1 MSETDQALDPIPVT
15 KDIPVVNGNADIEP
29 LDSDLTNGVSKPV
42 MEMSNGVENNGLN
55 GDHVEEDIS
64 EVPVNGDCENDPDI
78 NCADDGDVDLMGG
91 DDLPPPP
98 EEVPEIVPE
107 LPPPPPMADPQ
118 EEGIDSS
125 VDQNLESSVD
135 PVVDTNA
142 NPAFESSV
150 DPEEVDD
157 QCMDNN
163 DELMNVSDNED
174 AIEDKESVD
183 NILELPPRIVED
195 FSEEELVSDG
205 GLEEESYVNVVNT
218 QKQTGE
224 EDLQS
229 DCQLI
234 EFGEAAPP
242 VPPTVERTVPEQKEP
257 EVEPAEPVESV
268 SEPETIIP
276 QISLPDEQEETA
288 VEEDVQ
294 RNEISE
300 QNEMSVEPKPEVPV
314 QPEQVK
320 EEEVPSQVE
329 ETVPVEDVPE
339 PEPEQTQPQMG
350 FSEPAIVVDN
360 KPAEEEVEETPPPP
374 PPPLV
379 DETPAP
385 PPPLDE
391 SIPLRRVS
399 GGSSP
404 SKDSSQSLESP
415 TPMNQNVAVVL
426 PQPETQKQE
435 QEAAPIPKPLAPVNQ
450 EPQQVQQEIVPPPS
464 QPVAVVAPQVHM
476 EPEEDVSPPASPP
489 GSPSTTSVGEI
500 AEGEQI
506 SSPQVSQ
513 KINKKNF
520 KNKIKFGT
528 DLIEGSIKQL
538 HFLKTV
544 NNNPGL
550 YEEWLF
556 KKAIRRY
563 EAFWLPLA
571 AEHKKECLTAPWDIE
586 WVWHCH
592 MLAPVAYEADSRA
605 QVGLLVDHKLL
616 SEKDRTKAL
625 EKSRKYWHAKYPK
638 EPFEID
644 LVYKEKVVEEQKA
657 DEKTAEATN
666 ANVET
671 EKGENAEG
679 ENKET
684 ENAVA
689 APAPEAS
696 GVTPTEQPA
705 EPTAEKTDGDKP
717 NTEAPAEPTPAPEPT
732 PEPAEQEIP
741 EEDYVQK
748 SSYDIFASITRQRVF
763 FYQTSLSHFHDKHFL
778 KAAQKRYQR
787 FLFLK
792 HQNSTEVLVPCY
804 DIDLM
809 WHTHMLH
816 PGVYKHDTTKVLGQM
831 LVHDDSVNNRAPGS
845 TLVRADQKTRDLWKQ
860 HFDDT
865 FTTFGAM
872 FRGEPPVLCERM
884 SLIDPEETYTF
895 STKKATVN
903 LDRVQVEDLP
913 EEVNKYSVKLA
924 FGANEREGP
933 MIKQFKGNKKK
944 VEFENTKKGL
954 AHFVFDTKEYDRIN
968 FNMSQQIGFACAGH
982 DEELGQQ
989 MFNLMPVIEGIP
1001 MDKNDS
1007 SNLTNTVTID
1017 VDTEHSLKATF
1028 SATIEPPKQ
1037 GPTMLFMMPGNFE
1050 TRICIMPEQILQMW
1064 GPIPL
1069 PRKPTGGDNSCV
1081 VATHKFVNH
1090 TGQVTFSCRLLHS
1103 VPLLMSAVQ
1112 VFFQGRITA
1121 VGHLVGSDQVP
1132 LPSQLSDSKKIF
1144 SLNPEEGQRALLI
1157 KNQTGDWG
1165 LIRGQWTGFRKH
1177 QPAIAATKGKKAKK
1191 EVPWSPG
1198 TLSVSFYKCATG
1210 AWQHLTLPYQ
1220 QENYKFNLQDAHV
1233 DLRTGTVE
1241 INSESNE
1248 VAENLALAFSVALLH
1263 SLCQPRYLPPPPPEP
1278 ISITVDSPP
1287 ASPPPQPSMPKE
1299 GEKKEEGGEGETDK
1313 KSGEAEGEGDKGE
1326 AAPEGAQ
1333 APAAPEEKPQETPL
1347 KTPKSPAKV
1356 SEPPTPSKKMKEIPA
1371 IPTYDLALILASGY
1385 NYDTPTNETIRKEYG
1400 ANACAGC
1407 VAVGIDVGIG
1417 HIGTVADVVAETEA
1431 VEAVEAAEAADN
1443 NADHTDKVE
1452 AGQGD
1457 AGGEE
1462 MEAPAEAP
1470 VDMSGMEAMD
1480 GGAAACGAF

>member
-1 MSETDQALDPIPVT
+1 HKMSETDQALDPIPVT

-666 ANVET
+666 ANKPQQSPPQPRSPHQSQLSRRYLRKT
-671 EKGENAEG
+671 MSRSHRMISLLRSH
-679 ENKET
+679 
-684 ENAVA
+684 
-689 APAPEAS
+689 AS
-696 GVTPTEQPA
+696 
-705 EPTAEKTDGDKP
+705 
-717 NTEAPAEPTPAPEPT
+717 
-732 PEPAEQEIP
+732 
-741 EEDYVQK
+741 
-748 SSYDIFASITRQRVF
+748 
-763 FYQTSLSHFHDKHFL
+763 TSLSHFHDKHFL

-1050 TRICIMPEQILQMW
+1050 TRICIMPEQILQ
-1064 GPIPL
+1064 
-1069 PRKPTGGDNSCV
+1069 
-1081 VATHKFVNH
+1081 
-1090 TGQVTFSCRLLHS
+1090 
-1103 VPLLMSAVQ
+1103 
-1112 VFFQGRITA
+1112 
-1121 VGHLVGSDQVP
+1121 
-1132 LPSQLSDSKKIF
+1132 
-1144 SLNPEEGQRALLI
+1144 
-1157 KNQTGDWG
+1157 
-1165 LIRGQWTGFRKH
+1165 
-1177 QPAIAATKGKKAKK
+1177 
-1191 EVPWSPG
+1191 
-1198 TLSVSFYKCATG
+1198 
-1210 AWQHLTLPYQ
+1210 
-1220 QENYKFNLQDAHV
+1220 
-1233 DLRTGTVE
+1233 
-1241 INSESNE
+1241 
-1248 VAENLALAFSVALLH
+1248 
-1263 SLCQPRYLPPPPPEP
+1263 
-1278 ISITVDSPP
+1278 
-1287 ASPPPQPSMPKE
+1287 
-1299 GEKKEEGGEGETDK
+1299 
-1313 KSGEAEGEGDKGE
+1313 
-1326 AAPEGAQ
+1326 
-1333 APAAPEEKPQETPL
+1333 
-1347 KTPKSPAKV
+1347 
-1356 SEPPTPSKKMKEIPA
+1356 
-1371 IPTYDLALILASGY
+1371 
-1385 NYDTPTNETIRKEYG
+1385 
-1400 ANACAGC
+1400 
-1407 VAVGIDVGIG
+1407 
-1417 HIGTVADVVAETEA
+1417 
-1431 VEAVEAAEAADN
+1431 
-1443 NADHTDKVE
+1443 
-1452 AGQGD
+1452 
-1457 AGGEE
+1457 
-1462 MEAPAEAP
+1462 
-1470 VDMSGMEAMD
+1470 
-1480 GGAAACGAF
+1480 